1 MGRLADPDTVLV
13 EQRADEPLEAL
24 SSATTTDPSSGPR
37 QRRQST
43 ISLRGTGSGSG
54 SATTPNQPTPGPL
67 PGTTSQDDIA
77 SDDEE
82 TEIIS
87 ATLIS
92 FDVEATDP
100 SPDPTNPASA
110 TGNGGA
116 ADNTTPG
123 IWSAELRPNI
133 AESNAHHPGDGH
145 GDHDPDCS
153 HYNPQ
158 DQHEPAYRENALTR
172 LPSILATDVLAVT
185 PARLLM
191 MPFAATVWLSLA
203 RPYMARAG
211 MAMEG
216 VVSGGA
222 GWWWLGGVSSGR
234 ALVNLLG
241 LELLLAVMHGEVWAV
256 VMLMAERFRWSE
268 EEWNEREGVGED
280 GEEEGQGEGGNG

>member
-1 MGRLADPDTVLV
+1 MGRLPPDPDAVPV
-13 EQRADEPLEAL
+13 EQRADEALEAL
-24 SSATTTDPSSGPR
+24 SSATTTDPSLGPR

-43 ISLRGTGSGSG
+43 ISLRGSGSGSGSG
-54 SATTPNQPTPGPL
+54 SATTPNQPAPAP
-67 PGTTSQDDIA
+67 TSQDDFA

-110 TGNGGA
+110 SGNGGA
-116 ADNTTPG
+116 ADATPG
-123 IWSAELRPNI
+123 IWSAELRPNV
-133 AESNAHHPGDGH
+133 AESTAHHSADGH
-145 GDHDPDCS
+145 GDHGPDCP
-153 HYNPQ
+153 HHNLQ
-158 DQHEPAYRENALTR
+158 GQHEPAYRENVLTR
-172 LPSILATDVLAVT
+172 LPAILATDVLAIT

-191 MPFAATVWLSLA
+191 TPFAATVWLSLA

-222 GWWWLGGVSSGR
+222 AWWWLGGLSSGR

-241 LELLLAVMHGEVWAV
+241 LELLLAVMHGEAWAV

-280 GEEEGQGEGGNG
+280 GEEEGQGQGEGDNI